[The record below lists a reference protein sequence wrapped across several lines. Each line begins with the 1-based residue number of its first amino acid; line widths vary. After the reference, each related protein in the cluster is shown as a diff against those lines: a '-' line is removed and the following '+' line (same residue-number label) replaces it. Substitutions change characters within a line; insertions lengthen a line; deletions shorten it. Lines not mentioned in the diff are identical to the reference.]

1 MSRSVIFKTLWLV
14 SERDGMGRVLQFSPT
29 KTMLL
34 GENGTGKSRITK
46 SLFWAFGCEPPKRK
60 AARWDVDTITGLDFS
75 LGNKSYFI
83 LRNRSE
89 LSLFAED
96 ELLFC
101 TQKRSE
107 WDKRMGQLFGYHL
120 KLQRHEGNS
129 EQAGVEYLTLP
140 FYVDQDGSW
149 SGEWGTYQRLSQFK
163 AWKNPTFEAFT
174 GQRLNAYFEV
184 KQRRDDMNN
193 VWGAK
198 RRDYDA
204 HLAAFKRVEEVLPS
218 DLPVLDS
225 QQFRDELATLGAL
238 ASQTYKEQA
247 NARAKLLATISTRER
262 LRSDLQ
268 LAASAQRELNQD
280 MIFLTDIP
288 EGLLECPTCGT
299 QHENSFHAKLQLSQD
314 SDTMSA
320 LVSELRNRVD
330 SLEAEEANLV
340 ASLHKVDGSLAK
352 IHQDTLEKQAELQVT
367 DLLAAHSKRTLGEAV
382 EKVSSSMVDELA
394 VYAAQDEILKQEI
407 KRYENRKRTQEV
419 KDYYAQQVAELSYAL
434 NIPSDELVDK
444 AKVGDRAQ
452 CGGSSAPR
460 SILAV
465 HLALIRTNAKYGDTP
480 RFPFVIDTPQQ
491 QGQDPKNLKKMIEV
505 LTKSASEDHQV
516 ILAVEALPD
525 GVDVSDYSVI
535 NFSKPDRALTKD
547 DFQAVAARVVG
558 PLKAVRAAFE
568 KERDELR
575 RRDKS

>member
-1 MSRSVIFKTLWLV
+1 MSRNVIFKTLWLV
-14 SERDGMGRVLQFSPT
+14 SERDGTGRVLQFSST

-34 GENGTGKSRITK
+34 GENGTGKSRIAK
-46 SLFWAFGCEPPKRK
+46 SLFWAFGCEPPKWK

-75 LGNKSYFI
+75 LGDKSYFV
-83 LRNRSE
+83 LRNRTE
-89 LSLFAED
+89 LSLFSGD

-107 WDKRMGQLFGYHL
+107 WDKRMALLFGYHL
-120 KLQRHEGNS
+120 KLQRHVGHS

-149 SGEWGTYQRLSQFK
+149 SGEWGTYLHLSQFK
-163 AWKNPTFEAFT
+163 SWKNPTFEAFT

-184 KQRRDDMNN
+184 KQRRDDLNN
-193 VWGAK
+193 VWGGK

-204 HLAAFKRVEEVLPS
+204 HLSAFKRVEEVLPA

-225 QQFRDELATLGAL
+225 QQFRDELATLGTL
-238 ASQTYKEQA
+238 APKTYKAQA
-247 NARAKLLATISTRER
+247 NARAKLLTTISTRER
-262 LRSDLQ
+262 LRTDLQ
-268 LAASAQRELNQD
+268 LATSAQRELNED

-314 SDTMSA
+314 SDTMSS
-320 LVSELRNRVD
+320 LVSELRNRVGE
-330 SLEAEEANLV
+330 LESEEANLV

-352 IHQDTLEKQAELQVT
+352 IHQETLEKQAELKVT

-382 EKVSSSMVDELA
+382 EKVSSGMRAELA
-394 VYAAQDEILKQEI
+394 VYARQDEVLKQEI
-407 KRYENRKRTQEV
+407 KKYENKRRTTEV
-419 KDYYAQQVAELSYAL
+419 KDYYAEQVAELSFAL

-480 RFPFVIDTPQQ
+480 RFPFVVDTPQQ
-491 QGQDPKNLKKMIEV
+491 QGQDPKNIKKMIEV

-516 ILAVEALPD
+516 ILAVEAFPEE
-525 GVDVSDYSVI
+525 VDVSGYTVLK
-535 NFSKPDRALTKD
+535 FSKPDRALTKG
-547 DFQAVAARVVG
+547 DFHAVVARIVE
-558 PLKAVRAAFE
+558 PLKKVRAAFD
-568 KERDELR
+568 KEREELR
-575 RRDKS
+575 RNRVE